1 MLASG
6 TTGRRAATVLVAGA
20 AALGMLTGCGGG
32 GANSGGSGGAGA
44 SVPAAAGGSS
54 SSPNG
59 TGDLAAIQKVLDQAP
74 VAPASAI
81 PAGSLMAQ
89 IKQRGVLKVGGTDSS
104 PLFSLRNPIT
114 GDLTGFDADL
124 SKMLAKYI
132 TGKPNTQLTQVTVDT
147 REALLQNG
155 AVDTVFATYTI
166 TPERAQKVDFAGPYY
181 SSGDA
186 ILVKKGSPIS
196 TVDDLNG
203 KKVATEGNS
212 TAANAIKEHAP
223 KANVIL
229 FQQNTECVQAV
240 LQGRADAY
248 VLDQGIL
255 IGDAAKN
262 PGLAVVGQP
271 FTQEPYGIGTPKSH
285 PEMKQFVNDWLQKI
299 EQDGLWAMLWQA
311 TIGTVVQGQP
321 PSPPEIGSG
330 PTS

>member
-1 MLASG
+1 MPRTRTIGGRTGAVLA
-6 TTGRRAATVLVAGA
+6 AGA
-20 AALGMLTGCGGG
+20 AALGLLTGCGGG
-32 GANSGGSGGAGA
+32 SGNAGGSGSAP
-44 SVPAAAGGSS
+44 PAAASS
-54 SSPNG
+54 SGGNG
-59 TGDLAAIQKVLDQAP
+59 TGNLAAIEKVIAQAP

-89 IKQRGVLKVGGTDSS
+89 IKQSGVLKVGGTDSA
-104 PLFSLRNPIT
+104 PLFSLKNPIT
-114 GDLTGFDADL
+114 GQLTGFDADL

-132 TGKPNTQLTQVTVDT
+132 TGKPNTQLTQVSVDT

-166 TPERAQKVDFAGPYY
+166 TPARAQKVDFAGPYY
-181 SSGDA
+181 SSGDS
-186 ILVKKGSPIS
+186 ILVKKGSPIK
-196 TVDDLNG
+196 TVGDLNG
-203 KKVATEGNS
+203 KNVATEGNS
-212 TAANAIKEHAP
+212 TAANAITQHAP
-223 KANVIL
+223 KANVVL

-255 IGDAAKN
+255 VGDAAKD
-262 PGLAVVGQP
+262 PGLSVVGQP

-299 EQDGLWAMLWQA
+299 EKSGLWTKLWQA

-321 PSPPEIGSG
+321 PAPPQIGSG
-330 PTS
+330 PA

>member
-1 MLASG
+1 MPRTRTIG
-6 TTGRRAATVLVAGA
+6 GRTGALLVAGA
-20 AALGMLTGCGGG
+20 AALGLLTGCGGG
-32 GANSGGSGGAGA
+32 SGNASGSGSAP
-44 SVPAAAGGSS
+44 PAAGSS
-54 SSPNG
+54 SSANG
-59 TGDLAAIQKVLDQAP
+59 TGNLAAIQKVIAQAP

-89 IKQRGVLKVGGTDSS
+89 IKQSGVLKVGGTDSA
-104 PLFSLRNPIT
+104 PLFSLKNPIT
-114 GDLTGFDADL
+114 GQLTGFDADL

-132 TGKPNTQLTQVTVDT
+132 TGKPNTQLTQVSVDT

-166 TPERAQKVDFAGPYY
+166 TPARAQKVDFAGPYY

-186 ILVKKGSPIS
+186 ILVKKGSPIK
-196 TVDDLNG
+196 TVNDLNG
-203 KKVATEGNS
+203 KNVATEGNS
-212 TAANAIKEHAP
+212 TAANAIKQYAP
-223 KANVIL
+223 KANVVL

-255 IGDAAKN
+255 VGDAAKD
-262 PGLAVVGQP
+262 PGLSVVGQP

-285 PEMKQFVNDWLQKI
+285 PEMKQFVNDWLKKI
-299 EQDGLWAMLWQA
+299 EASGLWAKLWQA

-321 PSPPEIGSG
+321 PAPPQIGSG
-330 PTS
+330 PA

>member
-1 MLASG
+1 MPRTRTIG
-6 TTGRRAATVLVAGA
+6 GRTGALLVAGA
-20 AALGMLTGCGGG
+20 AALGLLTGCGGG
-32 GANSGGSGGAGA
+32 SGNASGSGSAP
-44 SVPAAAGGSS
+44 PAAGSS
-54 SSPNG
+54 SSANG
-59 TGDLAAIQKVLDQAP
+59 TGNLAAIQKVIDQAP

-89 IKQRGVLKVGGTDSS
+89 IKQSGVLKVGGTDSA
-104 PLFSLRNPIT
+104 PLFSLKNPIT
-114 GDLTGFDADL
+114 GQLTGFDADL

-132 TGKPNTQLTQVTVDT
+132 TGKPNTQLTQVSVDT

-166 TPERAQKVDFAGPYY
+166 TPARAQKVDFAGPYY

-186 ILVKKGSPIS
+186 ILVKKGSPIK
-196 TVDDLNG
+196 TVNDLNG
-203 KKVATEGNS
+203 KNVATEGNS
-212 TAANAIKEHAP
+212 TAANAIKQYAP
-223 KANVIL
+223 KANVVL

-255 IGDAAKN
+255 VGDAAKD
-262 PGLAVVGQP
+262 PGLSVVGQP

-285 PEMKQFVNDWLQKI
+285 PEMKQFVNDWLKKI
-299 EQDGLWAMLWQA
+299 EASGLWAKLWQA

-321 PSPPEIGSG
+321 PAPPQIGSG
-330 PTS
+330 PA

>member
-1 MLASG
+1 MLGSWTG
-6 TTGRRAATVLVAGA
+6 GRRAGTVLVTGA
-20 AALGMLTGCGGG
+20 AALGLLTGCGGG
-32 GANSGGSGGAGA
+32 GGNASASGGGGA
-44 SVPAAAGGSS
+44 PPAAGGSS
-54 SSPNG
+54 SSANG
-59 TGDLAAIQKVLDQAP
+59 TGDLAAIQKVLDQTP

-81 PAGSLMAQ
+81 PAGSLMAE
-89 IKQRGVLKVGGTDSS
+89 IKKRGVLKVGGTDSS
-104 PLFSLRNPIT
+104 PLFSLKNPIT
-114 GDLTGFDADL
+114 GQLTGFDADL

-132 TGKPNTQLTQVTVDT
+132 TGQPKTQLTQVAVDT

-166 TPERAQKVDFAGPYY
+166 TPARAQKVDFAGPYY

-186 ILVKKGSPIS
+186 ILVKKGSSIK

-203 KKVATEGNS
+203 KNVATEGNS
-212 TAANAIKEHAP
+212 TAANAIKEKAP
-223 KANVIL
+223 KAKVIL

-262 PGLAVVGQP
+262 PGVTVVGQP

-285 PEMKQFVNDWLQKI
+285 PEMKTFVNDFLRKI
-299 EQDGLWAMLWQA
+299 EQSGLWAKLWQA